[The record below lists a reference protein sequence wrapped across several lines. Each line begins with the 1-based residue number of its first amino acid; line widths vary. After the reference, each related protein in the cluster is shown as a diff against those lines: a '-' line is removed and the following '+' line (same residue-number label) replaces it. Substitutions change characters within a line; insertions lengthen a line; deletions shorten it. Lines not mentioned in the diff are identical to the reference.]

1 MTEIK
6 KKTSREHILERP
18 SMYIGASNL
27 LDSEEYILKDNKVQK
42 ANIQYIPGLIK
53 IINEVIDNSVDI
65 AIKTNFKG
73 SNLVDVKMTSDFVE
87 VKDNGPGIPVS
98 KQDNEYLPFICWG
111 YSMSGSNF
119 DNDSNRTQ
127 MGMNGL
133 GAYCTNVWSK
143 KFIGISDDG
152 KNRYQVTFKD
162 NAKTF
167 KEQVSNTVSKG
178 CTVKFYPDLERFGLT
193 MIDETHKAI
202 IFQRLLNLS
211 ISFPEITFKFNG
223 KTIKTKNF
231 KAYAEMFSETFEVF
245 QNLDFNFAIM
255 PSSTDEFQAFSYL
268 NGLYIKDSGT
278 HVDVIVNNIISLVR
292 ESLCKKYKNL
302 KPADIKNKLMFVGVF
317 RNFPNPKFNS
327 QTKEKLTNSNA
338 EVNQY
343 LGDIDYQGI
352 AKKILKN
359 KAIIDPIVE
368 VFKIKEELKNRQEL
382 KSLNKVK
389 KIKDEHYLPSNKTM
403 DILFIVEGQSALNG
417 ISPALG
423 RDGFGYYCLRGK
435 PLNVW
440 NVSQS
445 KFTANKEL
453 STLYKIIKNENYHQV
468 VYASDQDLDGFHIR
482 ALLSGFVRKYLPE
495 YLDKVGMLETPIIG
509 YLKSGKIQRWSY
521 ELSDTDKPKQG
532 ETPFYYKGLS
542 SWEKEDLKKVI
553 KTDGVEKM
561 IKKLDF
567 TSEQCDNAL
576 EEWLGDDSEP
586 RKKHILENDFNIAD
600 I

>member
-245 QNLDFNFAIM
+245 QGDKYSFAIM
-255 PSSTDEFQAFSYL
+255 PSNTDEFQAFSYL
-268 NGLYIKDSGT
+268 NGLYIRDSGT
-278 HVDVIVNNIISLVR
+278 HIDVITNNVVSLIR
-292 ESLCKKYKNL
+292 ENLCRKYKNL
-302 KPADIKNKLMFVGVF
+302 KPADIKNKLMIVGVL
-317 RNFPNPKFNS
+317 REFPNPKFNS

-389 KIKDEHYLPSNKTM
+389 KIKDEHYLPSTNEQNF
-403 DILFIVEGQSALNG
+403 LLIVEGQSAMSGLV
-417 ISPALG
+417 SAFG

-453 STLYKIIKNENYHQV
+453 STLYKIIKNGTTEENMP
-468 VYASDQDLDGFHIR
+468 DG
-482 ALLSGFVRKYLPE
+482 
-495 YLDKVGMLETPIIG
+495 D
-509 YLKSGKIQRWSY
+509 
-521 ELSDTDKPKQG
+521 
-532 ETPFYYKGLS
+532 FYKLNINGQ
-542 SWEKEDLKKVI
+542 E
-553 KTDGVEKM
+553 M
-561 IKKLDF
+561 IV
-567 TSEQCDNAL
+567 N
-576 EEWLGDDSEP
+576 
-586 RKKHILENDFNIAD
+586 ENDSVKIND
-600 I
+600 IWVNVKDLL

>member
-245 QNLDFNFAIM
+245 QGDKYSFAIM
-255 PSSTDEFQAFSYL
+255 PSNTDEFQAFDFERRHDNRFAFQNAAKCFMGGRFTADRACRKFDVSDL
-268 NGLYIKDSGT
+268 VEFRGNGAGTKGADVYMTVALFQFFTDSAGQA
-278 HVDVIVNNIISLVR
+278 DNIIFRSVIGR
-292 ESLCKKYKNL
+292 HEGTGKKSGDRS
-302 KPADIKNKLMFVGVF
+302 DI
-317 RNFPNPKFNS
+317 
-327 QTKEKLTNSNA
+327 Q
-338 EVNQY
+338 
-343 LGDIDYQGI
+343 DISAVLRY
-352 AKKILKN
+352 KIL
-359 KAIIDPIVE
+359 
-368 VFKIKEELKNRQEL
+368 EE
-382 KSLNKVK
+382 
-389 KIKDEHYLPSNKTM
+389 
-403 DILFIVEGQSALNG
+403 
-417 ISPALG
+417 
-423 RDGFGYYCLRGK
+423 
-435 PLNVW
+435 
-440 NVSQS
+440 
-445 KFTANKEL
+445 
-453 STLYKIIKNENYHQV
+453 
-468 VYASDQDLDGFHIR
+468 
-482 ALLSGFVRKYLPE
+482 
-495 YLDKVGMLETPIIG
+495 
-509 YLKSGKIQRWSY
+509 
-521 ELSDTDKPKQG
+521 
-532 ETPFYYKGLS
+532 
-542 SWEKEDLKKVI
+542 
-553 KTDGVEKM
+553 
-561 IKKLDF
+561 
-567 TSEQCDNAL
+567 
-576 EEWLGDDSEP
+576 
-586 RKKHILENDFNIAD
+586 
-600 I
+600 